1 MYLSGLQTYAFSH
14 LLNSEFYWYRAR
26 SEALQ
31 DTPPG
36 HKYQDNTGRHVAP
49 AVDRHSHTSVGVPPD
64 WENAVNSDRLERTN
78 TSSSFRIMGAQTDS
92 NQGQTGSASRASEA
106 IKSKFQGR
114 SCSIPVLIVVF
125 VQTFIVA
132 SLVLIIPLI
141 IAFQSMT
148 SANDLSTSTGR
159 NLANSLAI
167 KIQNIEGELAL
178 EKIGSLIQYVTENTL
193 GIYKTLQANV
203 DTNNLDQVL
212 YSFANADKYT
222 AYAYNMYFGSYD
234 NGMILLQKS
243 GPEAILTTMPVGF
256 AESHPNCKLCS
267 YYTQNFSKADIEWA
281 VKRNTFSAV
290 GGWNLDTWTY
300 YGFGFANF
308 TFVPSQRPWYKL
320 AATQNEK
327 NAQVMYTE
335 PYLFAGSGAGQ
346 TGGATAGITAVIPLY
361 DDKRFLR
368 GVYGSDIAF
377 TDMHATLLK
386 MINTPNSF
394 IYVMTRAGILIG
406 TSTNE
411 SILDTTGNLKQA
423 TEAVH
428 PLIHL
433 TANFLNN
440 KLGSGKSDYTTLE
453 GSFEAQG
460 MYFQLRALAMEP
472 HFVIVNGAPKTDYT
486 GDIDAVLEELDNN
499 LRASVQKIIGISV
512 AVFVVMVCI
521 SCVLTY
527 FSVTVPLSKITT
539 IMVQATSFDFT
550 AFKAMEKQKGNFITE
565 LGTMEKVFYTMIE
578 KFAQS
583 IKANRE
589 LSGANN
595 NNQAS
600 GLASQNRGTANNQS
614 ARKI

>member
-1 MYLSGLQTYAFSH
+1 
-14 LLNSEFYWYRAR
+14 
-26 SEALQ
+26 
-31 DTPPG
+31 
-36 HKYQDNTGRHVAP
+36 
-49 AVDRHSHTSVGVPPD
+49 
-64 WENAVNSDRLERTN
+64 
-78 TSSSFRIMGAQTDS
+78 MGAQTDS
-92 NQGQTGSASRASEA
+92 NPGAGTATRPSES

-132 SLVLIIPLI
+132 SLVLIIPLVI
-141 IAFQSMT
+141 SFQSMT

-178 EKIGSLIQYVTENTL
+178 EKIGSLIQYVTQNTL

-222 AYAYNMYFGSYD
+222 GYAYNMYFGSYD

-256 AESHPNCKLCS
+256 AESHPNCKLCN

-394 IYVMTRAGILIG
+394 IYVMTRGGILIG

-411 SILDTTGNLKQA
+411 SILDTTGNLKLA
-423 TEAVH
+423 TEATH
-428 PLIHL
+428 PRIHL

-440 KLGSGKSDYTTLE
+440 KLGSGKSDFTTLE
-453 GSFEAQG
+453 GSFEAEG
-460 MYFQLRALAMEP
+460 VYFQLRALPSEP

-486 GDIDAVLEELDNN
+486 GDIDAVLQELDNN

-595 NNQAS
+595 QAS
-600 GLASQNRGTANNQS
+600 IASQSARGTANNQS

>member
-1 MYLSGLQTYAFSH
+1 
-14 LLNSEFYWYRAR
+14 
-26 SEALQ
+26 
-31 DTPPG
+31 
-36 HKYQDNTGRHVAP
+36 
-49 AVDRHSHTSVGVPPD
+49 
-64 WENAVNSDRLERTN
+64 
-78 TSSSFRIMGAQTDS
+78 
-92 NQGQTGSASRASEA
+92 
-106 IKSKFQGR
+106 
-114 SCSIPVLIVVF
+114 
-125 VQTFIVA
+125 
-132 SLVLIIPLI
+132 
-141 IAFQSMT
+141 
-148 SANDLSTSTGR
+148 
-159 NLANSLAI
+159 
-167 KIQNIEGELAL
+167 
-178 EKIGSLIQYVTENTL
+178 
-193 GIYKTLQANV
+193 
-203 DTNNLDQVL
+203 
-212 YSFANADKYT
+212 
-222 AYAYNMYFGSYD
+222 
-234 NGMILLQKS
+234 
-243 GPEAILTTMPVGF
+243 
-256 AESHPNCKLCS
+256 
-267 YYTQNFSKADIEWA
+267 
-281 VKRNTFSAV
+281 
-290 GGWNLDTWTY
+290 
-300 YGFGFANF
+300 
-308 TFVPSQRPWYKL
+308 
-320 AATQNEK
+320 
-327 NAQVMYTE
+327 MYTE

-394 IYVMTRAGILIG
+394 IYVMTRGGILIG

-423 TEAVH
+423 TEAAH

-595 NNQAS
+595 NQAS

>member
-1 MYLSGLQTYAFSH
+1 
-14 LLNSEFYWYRAR
+14 
-26 SEALQ
+26 
-31 DTPPG
+31 
-36 HKYQDNTGRHVAP
+36 
-49 AVDRHSHTSVGVPPD
+49 
-64 WENAVNSDRLERTN
+64 
-78 TSSSFRIMGAQTDS
+78 MGAQTDS
-92 NQGQTGSASRASEA
+92 VGSATRPSEA

-132 SLVLIIPLI
+132 SLVLIIPLV

-148 SANDLSTSTGR
+148 AANDLSTSTGR

-178 EKIGSLIQYVTENTL
+178 ENIGSLIQYVSENTL
-193 GIYKTLQANV
+193 GIYKTLQAYV
-203 DTNNLDQVL
+203 DTNDLTQVL

-222 AYAYNMYFGSYD
+222 SYAYNMYFGSYD

-243 GPEAILTTMPVGF
+243 GPEAILTTMPSGF
-256 AESHPNCKLCS
+256 AAAHPNCKICN
-267 YYTQNFSKADIEWA
+267 YYTQNFSQADIEWSI
-281 VKRNTFSAV
+281 KRNTYAGV

-300 YGFGFANF
+300 SNFGFANF

-320 AATQNEK
+320 AATQTQK
-327 NAQVMYTE
+327 PAQVMYTE
-335 PYLFAGSGAGQ
+335 PYLFAGAGVGQ
-346 TGGATAGITAVIPLY
+346 TGGATAGITAVIPIY
-361 DDKRFLR
+361 DDKQFLH

-377 TDMHATLLK
+377 TDMHATLTK
-386 MINTPNSF
+386 MVNTPNSF
-394 IYVMTRAGILIG
+394 IYVMTRSGVLIG

-411 SILDTTGNLKQA
+411 SILDTTGNLKTA
-423 TEAVH
+423 TDASH
-428 PLIHL
+428 PRIHL
-433 TANFLNN
+433 TANFLNDR
-440 KLGSGKSDYTTLE
+440 LGSGKSDFTTLE
-453 GSFEAQG
+453 GSFEAEG

-486 GDIDAVLEELDNN
+486 GDIDAVLQELDNT
-499 LRASVQKIIGISV
+499 LRSSMQKIIGISV

-595 NNQAS
+595 NQGSGIAS
-600 GLASQNRGTANNQS
+600 SHNARATANNQS